1 MTLSYNKTIF
11 FPCAPKRFK
20 VDFYGEPPVSAAESL
35 ENNKIALDDGK
46 KEATQFYQGEI
57 LQLREEIAENQKNL
71 LSSISEKVDATLNEL
86 DKRLPELVTSIVE
99 RVLPEVNIDGDQV
112 KSIVVSMIEEFS
124 NGEEKLDVFLCKKDL
139 DLLKALSNITKEVSD
154 DDTMDDGFASAIAG
168 IFDGLEGDDSLIE
181 GYPNVKF
188 HQDDSLLPGDC
199 QVKSRYGLLDGRIS
213 TKLRKVRQEL
223 NGND

>member
-20 VDFYGEPPVSAAESL
+20 VDFYGESPVSAAESL

-86 DKRLPELVTSIVE
+86 DKRLPDLVTSIVE

-124 NGEEKLDVFLCKKDL
+124 NGEEKLDVFLCKQDL
-139 DLLKALSNITKEVSD
+139 DLLKALSNTANEVSD
-154 DDTMDDGFASAIAG
+154 DDTDDGFASAIAG
-168 IFDGLEGDDSLIE
+168 IFDGLEGDDSLID

-213 TKLRKVRQEL
+213 TKLRKVHQEL

>member
-1 MTLSYNKTIF
+1 MTVKKKQLNFTK
-11 FPCAPKRFK
+11 ARF
-20 VDFYGEPPVSAAESL
+20 
-35 ENNKIALDDGK
+35 
-46 KEATQFYQGEI
+46 T
-57 LQLREEIAENQKNL
+57 QLREEIAENQKNL

-86 DKRLPELVTSIVE
+86 DKRLPDLVTSIVE

-139 DLLKALSNITKEVSD
+139 DLLKALSNTANEVSD
-154 DDTMDDGFASAIAG
+154 DDTDDGFASAIAG
-168 IFDGLEGDDSLIE
+168 IFDGLEGDDSLID

-199 QVKSRYGLLDGRIS
+199 QEK
-213 TKLRKVRQEL
+213 
-223 NGND
+223 

>member
-1 MTLSYNKTIF
+1 LSYNKTIF
-11 FPCAPKRFK
+11 FPYAPKRLK
-20 VDFYGEPPVSAAESL
+20 VDFYGESPVSAAESL
-35 ENNKIALDDGK
+35 KNNKIALDDGK

-86 DKRLPELVTSIVE
+86 DKRLPDLVTSIVE

-139 DLLKALSNITKEVSD
+139 DLLKALSNTANEVSD
-154 DDTMDDGFASAIAG
+154 DDTDDGFASAIAG